1 MLPQGNLLL
10 WALALVLFLILARAI
25 ARLAFSTAT
34 VQTRRRCKRNHRRV
48 VSRARQRPA
57 VMLSVRT
64 AKA

>member
-10 WALALVLFLILARAI
+10 WALALVLFVILARAV
-25 ARLAFSTAT
+25 ARLALSTAT
-34 VQTRRRCKRNHRRV
+34 VQTRRRCQRNHRRV
-48 VSRARQRPA
+48 VARAKRRPV